1 MLKIQRLLI
10 LLPYSQLNDGR
21 LNSMYTCCPHCQTC
35 FRITKAQLDVAQG
48 KVRCG
53 HCKQIFNG
61 KQRLRDE
68 LPGQQDKPA
77 VSDSSPPPVT
87 PKPASATSE
96 EPRAKAADLDFDLF
110 DLSTIPASHP
120 EDEAW
125 LNDTEEGTDHLDSD
139 AWLEEETFDDEEDD
153 VTANLDEPYEEFDE
167 LYEVSDE
174 EQEEEDFSADLEA
187 EIKAEPERE
196 TPESPSPS
204 RYAYVD
210 PEDQVGEQQDIEKFI
225 EEMNSQLA
233 EVVDQP
239 IDIQAFES
247 DVDMDLAATPA
258 QDTEQATPAREI
270 APEPPVTSTTDDE
283 FKQAFLDNLDSTLAL
298 QPTPLKPA
306 ESSPAKPQSE
316 PEPASSSQPANVPPP
331 ATREPETVR
340 RQDKSVA
347 IPLRLRDSLAVK
359 SEPRRPLWLA
369 LGLLGILAFSAA
381 LLVQLAFFRSSQLL
395 DRFPGLQPYVERI
408 CTTLPCRYSGPR
420 DVSQIKLLNRDIRI
434 HPKVNNALLIS
445 ATFINRAPFKQPY
458 PDITISLSDLSG
470 ALVAQRRFTP
480 AEYLGRLNSPFLLM
494 PSSKPVQIALE
505 VVDPGKDAVNFEFT
519 FQ

>member
-1 MLKIQRLLI
+1 
-10 LLPYSQLNDGR
+10 
-21 LNSMYTCCPHCQTC
+21 MYTCCPHCQTC

-53 HCKQIFNG
+53 HCKQVFNG
-61 KQRLRDE
+61 KQHLRDE

-77 VSDSSPPPVT
+77 ASDSSPPPVT
-87 PKPASATSE
+87 PETAPDTAEAPQSRAT
-96 EPRAKAADLDFDLF
+96 DIDFDLF

-125 LNDTEEGTDHLDSD
+125 LKDTDESTDDLDSD

-153 VTANLDEPYEEFDE
+153 VTANLDEPYEEIDE
-167 LYEVSDE
+167 LFEEPDE
-174 EQEEEDFSADLEA
+174 EQDEEDIYADIEA
-187 EIKAEPERE
+187 ETAAEPKQEAPE
-196 TPESPSPS
+196 TPSPS

-210 PEDQVGEQQDIEKFI
+210 PEDQRGQQQDIEKFI
-225 EEMNSQLA
+225 EEMNAQLA
-233 EVVDQP
+233 EVVEQP
-239 IDIQAFES
+239 IDIHAFES
-247 DVDMDLAATPA
+247 DVDVDLSAVPA
-258 QDTEQATPAREI
+258 QDTEQAAPAKEN
-270 APEPPVTSTTDDE
+270 APEPPVASTTDDE

-298 QPTPLKPA
+298 QPTP
-306 ESSPAKPQSE
+306 SPATESAAVKPQAK
-316 PEPASSSQPANVPPP
+316 PEPASSFPPVSVPPP
-331 ATREPETVR
+331 AAREPEKVR
-340 RQDKSVA
+340 REEKSEA
-347 IPLRLRDSLAVK
+347 IPLRLRDSLAVEAK
-359 SEPRRPLWLA
+359 PRRPLWLA
-369 LGLLGILAFSAA
+369 LGILGMLVFSAA

-420 DVSQIKLLNRDIRI
+420 DVSQIKLVNRDIRV